1 MAGLNLFTNNAAT
14 TLATGI
20 NSSVTSLTV
29 ASATGAL
36 FPTLAGSQ
44 YFYCTLSNT
53 AGTTI
58 EIVKVTARSTDTF
71 TIVRGQDNTTAAA
84 FIAGD
89 KVELR
94 LTAADLQNFPQ
105 LDSTNTFATTQTF
118 TAAPVFTNQSGTR
131 SAMLAAAS
139 GANSDITS
147 ITGLTTPLTVAQG
160 GTGAAT
166 APGANANLQTY
177 TTTATA
183 AGTTTLTNTST
194 YYQYFTGVTTQTV
207 VLPVTSTLSLG
218 WSFHIA
224 NNSTGNLTLQSSGL
238 NTITTILP
246 NTTAHV
252 TCILTSG
259 TTAAS
264 WDYGFTDFN
273 TSVPVALGGT
283 GNTSATAYAVLAGGT
298 TSTGAFQSLA
308 SVGTTGQVLTSNGA
322 GALPTF
328 QTAAGGG
335 APGLAYQ
342 LFTSS
347 GTFTI
352 PSGVTAIKVIAQGG
366 GGGGGT
372 GRGGYTVTIGGA
384 GGSGA
389 TAVQYLSGL
398 TVGNTLT
405 VTVGN
410 AGNGGAAS
418 TYPSGSSAGN
428 AGNTSSVSSGTQTIT
443 TISATGGSG
452 GAASPNTND
461 TVGNGGAGGS
471 SSGALLGQSAPG
483 GTGAIGG
490 SPCNGYY
497 LAANAVGGPVGQIY
511 GIPLN
516 RSLVNITTGGGG
528 TVNGGDA
535 AQTGTTYG
543 SGGGGGV
550 ASAGNS
556 TSGGGNGAPGYV
568 WFEW

>member
-44 YFYCTLSNT
+44 YFYCTLSNA

-105 LDSTNTFATTQTF
+105 LDSTNTFSQTQTF
-118 TAAPVFTNQSGTR
+118 VTPILGTPTSATLTN
-131 SAMLAAAS
+131 A
-139 GANSDITS
+139 
-147 ITGLTTPLTVAQG
+147 TGLPLTTGVTGTLPIANG
-160 GTGAAT
+160 GTGSTSTAYASLTTNVSGTLPIANGGTNATT

-194 YYQYFTGVTTQTV
+194 YYQYFTGSTTQTV

-238 NTITTILP
+238 NTIATILP

-264 WDYGFTDFN
+264 WDYGITDFQGA
-273 TSVPVALGGT
+273 VPVALGGT
-283 GNTSATAYAVLAGGT
+283 GGTSATAYALLAGGT
-298 TSTGAFQSLA
+298 TSTGAYQSLA
-308 SVGTTGQVLTSNGA
+308 SVGTTGQILTSNGA

-335 APGLAYQ
+335 GFTGIQ
-342 LFTSS
+342 VFTSS

-352 PSGVTAIKVIAQGG
+352 PSGKTTIKVTIIGAGG
-366 GGGGGT
+366 GSCAGGSA
-372 GRGGYTVTIGGA
+372 GGA
-384 GGSGA
+384 GGS
-389 TAVQYLSGL
+389 
-398 TVGNTLT
+398 
-405 VTVGN
+405 
-410 AGNGGAAS
+410 
-418 TYPSGSSAGN
+418 SSL
-428 AGNTSSVSSGTQTIT
+428 SSGTQTIT
-443 TISATGGSG
+443 TLTATGGTGGPTSG
-452 GAASPNTND
+452 ASGTNGTASGASLISNYLNTNIGFAGYNTTCGTTAYAIWSYSNYNVMGLSITNSTTPGAGGD
-461 TVGNGGAGGS
+461 AIYVGSGTLFSYGGAGGGGIWYLTGLT
-471 SSGALLGQSAPG
+471 SGNTLTVTIGQG
-483 GTGAIGG
+483 GTRGSNVGSGLGNIGY
-490 SPCNGYY
+490 N
-497 LAANAVGGPVGQIY
+497 
-511 GIPLN
+511 
-516 RSLVNITTGGGG
+516 G
-528 TVNGGDA
+528 TVVIE
-535 AQTGTTYG
+535 Y
-543 SGGGGGV
+543 
-550 ASAGNS
+550 
-556 TSGGGNGAPGYV
+556 
-568 WFEW
+568 